1 MELAEQGSD
10 PNLTQMPHQESQN
23 ILPNSL
29 AAVSTGAEVP
39 TMPGTSKQKVA
50 KSLNNIASLQTGL
63 QLKRAMA
70 EEDHTQPL
78 PAPTNGALNLLRY
91 GLWMVASTLQHN
103 QEIIQVGRE

>member
-29 AAVSTGAEVP
+29 AAASTGAEVP

-91 GLWMVASTLQHN
+91 VPYLPNRT
-103 QEIIQVGRE
+103 GRYKIPTPREG

>member
-29 AAVSTGAEVP
+29 AAATSAGAEVP

-91 GLWMVASTLQHN
+91 RVFLLK
-103 QEIIQVGRE
+103 IIKSKWQ